1 MGNRAFSKRS
11 ETWERKKKPT
21 SFVRADLSPSDV
33 WLMYEVQSRALF
45 LNVLDQAIGNRRDEL
60 QARQQIAC
68 HV

>member
-1 MGNRAFSKRS
+1 MGNRAFPKVS
-11 ETWERKKKPT
+11 ETWERKRKPT

-33 WLMYEVQSRALF
+33 WLVYEVQSRELF
-45 LNVLDQAIGNRRDEL
+45 LRVLDQALGTRTDEL